1 MTELA
6 AQKAIWTR
14 LSLSLSVR
22 IACCKERQSKARKK
36 KPDQKIWAG
45 EVLGL
50 WLAVVVGS
58 ANSEQRAESRVA
70 GVARYV
76 YGPDGPIAAKPY
88 RSWLLDLGRD

>member
-1 MTELA
+1 MAASGGQWLAMTELA
-6 AQKAIWTR
+6 AQKATWTQ
-14 LSLSLSVR
+14 LLLLVG

-58 ANSEQRAESRVA
+58 ANSEQRA
-70 GVARYV
+70 G
-76 YGPDGPIAAKPY
+76 
-88 RSWLLDLGRD
+88 GRE

>member
-1 MTELA
+1 MA
-6 AQKAIWTR
+6 AYSSPWRAMAGNDRACCPKATWTQ
-14 LSLSLSVR
+14 LLLSVG

-58 ANSEQRAESRVA
+58 ANSEQRAGWRE
-70 GVARYV
+70 
-76 YGPDGPIAAKPY
+76 
-88 RSWLLDLGRD
+88 

>member
-58 ANSEQRAESRVA
+58 ANSEQRAGWRE
-70 GVARYV
+70 
-76 YGPDGPIAAKPY
+76 
-88 RSWLLDLGRD
+88 